1 MTQGGYAASLS
12 WLIHNFWLYLF
23 EYQWISNDGSG
34 DTEIADAT
42 DSSYEVSDDD
52 VDRTIRI
59 RVTFTDGRNYDESLT
74 SAATAAV
81 IAAGEDPAVWSANME
96 VVEITTVS
104 IGAVSADQFSN
115 QGGSPGFQV
124 RQLWYSITERKLRL
138 SFVDAVAV
146 VDDFT
151 LQVGDLTLE
160 FPAGSSESSNVSW
173 DDVDVDWEIGE
184 TLLVRI
190 SDGATPPATDAS
202 SSSGT
207 AQTRS
212 LTDTA
217 PQEATSKDSW
227 KTDAGTETELGLTA
241 EFRALPASHDGTSTF
256 TFELY
261 FSAEVK
267 AGFARIRDHA
277 FEVTDGNIEKA
288 QRLTRGSNLG
298 WRITVQPDSNADV
311 VLKLPE
317 TTDCDAAGA
326 VCTAD
331 RQPLSAAVEHTVGG
345 PGS

>member
-1 MTQGGYAASLS
+1 M
-12 WLIHNFWLYLF
+12 
-23 EYQWISNDGSG
+23 
-34 DTEIADAT
+34 
-42 DSSYEVSDDD
+42 SDDD
-52 VDRTIRI
+52 VGNTIKVRI
-59 RVTFTDGRNYDESLT
+59 TFTDGRNYEESLT
-74 SAATAAV
+74 SEASAV
-81 IAAGEDPAVWSANME
+81 VISAEGEIPIWWANMQ
-96 VVEITTVS
+96 VAEITTVS

-138 SFVDAVAV
+138 SFTEAVAV
-146 VDDFT
+146 ADNFT

-160 FPAGSSESSNVSW
+160 FPAGSSESSSVSW
-173 DDVDVDWEIGE
+173 DDVDVDWEVGE
-184 TLLVRI
+184 TLLVGI
-190 SDGATPPATDAS
+190 IDGATPPATDAS

-217 PQEATSKDSW
+217 PQESASKDSL

-241 EFRALPASHDGTSTF
+241 EFRSLPARHDGTNEF
-256 TFELY
+256 TFELH
-261 FSAEVK
+261 FSAEIE
-267 AGFARIRDHA
+267 AGYARLRDLA